1 MKCKNC
7 GRDIGNKKFCGYC
20 GKENKKKHKYV
31 VVWILIAVFVVGGIV
46 GLYFALP
53 YLKAGN
59 FGGKVSSGVSPS
71 ELEESTALSEGSTST
86 QQGDVLSPESAV
98 DIYMAD
104 SNIWKNDIR
113 YSGTNDY
120 EYGLLDLDFDGVLE
134 LICITDGDED
144 IGENKYYRI
153 DLDTYTVERMDSPTE
168 DADNKSS
175 FAYDFST
182 DLSVVEIFEKTDGR
196 KFYLFWD
203 MLVTTNG
210 EGFEFVNIYMDN
222 DIVKSE
228 RIFSEYIYD
237 YDFVGMEDDE
247 YIYYEDGKK
256 YMLSEEEYT
265 EKFDKYFDNLESF
278 DLEWTSI
285 PGDEFDSS
293 SDSEKR
299 QQLLDAYLSFSYDGF
314 SFDSVLT
321 YDLPKDY
328 NTSVVSVWKEFPDSF
343 CFTSGVGAW
352 RTVIEIGDDGTFV
365 GEYTDSDMGATGTF
379 YPKGTQYIC
388 TFSGKFTTPQKVN
401 EYIYSM
407 KIEKLAVDE
416 MPNKE
421 FFNNGIKYICSEP
434 YGLDNADD
442 FYIYLPG
449 APISAVEE
457 GFMSWSGIY
466 DNNIEKLPDDFYG
479 LYNIQGEQGFVA
491 RK

>member
-7 GRDIGNKKFCGYC
+7 GREIGKKKFCGYC
-20 GKENKKKHKYV
+20 GKENKKKHKFV
-31 VVWILIAVFVVGGIV
+31 VVWLLIAVFVVGGIV

-53 YLKAGN
+53 YLKMGN
-59 FGGKVSSGVSPS
+59 FGGKVSSGVSPN
-71 ELEESTALSEGSTST
+71 ELEESTVLSEDNTST
-86 QQGDVLSPESAV
+86 QQGDVLSPEAAV
-98 DIYMAD
+98 DIYLAD
-104 SNIWKNDIR
+104 SSIWKNDTR

-120 EYGLLDLDFDGVLE
+120 EYGVLDLDFDGVLE
-134 LICITDGDED
+134 LICITDSED
-144 IGENKYYRI
+144 DVGKNRFYRI
-153 DLDTYTVERMDSPTE
+153 DLDTYTVEKIDS
-168 DADNKSS
+168 
-175 FAYDFST
+175 ST
-182 DLSVVEIFEKTDGR
+182 DKADSDFWYDLKTENILELFENSDGERFYFFNDMVGLNVEEYGK
-196 KFYLFWD
+196 
-203 MLVTTNG
+203 
-210 EGFEFVNIYMDN
+210 IYIEN
-222 DIVKSE
+222 DKVKSE
-228 RIFSEYIYD
+228 KVFSEYIYD
-237 YDFVGMEDDE
+237 EGFVGIEDE

-256 YMLSEEEYT
+256 DIMTKEEYDV
-265 EKFDKYFDNLESF
+265 KFFEFFESLKEF
-278 DLEWTSI
+278 NVEWTCI
-285 PGDEFDSS
+285 AGDEFDSS

-328 NTSVVSVWKEFPDSF
+328 NTSVWREFPDSF

-416 MPNKE
+416 IPNAE

-434 YGLDNADD
+434 YGLDDADD

-449 APISAVEE
+449 TPVSDVEE
-457 GFMSWSGIY
+457 QFMSWSNIY
-466 DNNIEKLPDDFYG
+466 DNDIQKLPDDFYG